1 MTGLKMK
8 LWAGVA
14 ATVLTAGLALS
25 SQAQAASVMQV
36 EALDRGVVA
45 VTASKGV
52 LVSWR
57 ALANDAKGLGFN
69 VYRDGQKL
77 NARPITDRT
86 NFADES
92 GSASAAY
99 EVREVKGGKE
109 AKGSRALII
118 DGYLNIPLNKPADGV
133 AVDGKPYSY
142 NANDA
147 SVADLDGDGQY
158 EIILKWDPDNSRD
171 NAQSGYTGPT
181 YLDAYKLDGTQLWR
195 IDLGRNIR
203 SGAHYTQFQVADY
216 DGDGF
221 AELIVKTADGTV
233 DGQGKVIGDAR
244 ANWLS
249 GPGPFVAITDPYA
262 PTPQVEGVNGE
273 PPSQRFAGRALHGPE
288 YLSLFDGR
296 TGAVRDTIP
305 YPSPRGPNG
314 DQMTAEE
321 GIARWGDNNANRA
334 DRYLAG
340 TAWLDGVRPS
350 AIFARGYY
358 TLTTIAAI
366 DVRDGKLVKRWYFDS
381 SAPDAPK
388 GSGGQGN
395 HQLSV
400 ADVDGDGKHEIIYG
414 AMALD
419 DNGKVL
425 WNSGMGHGDAMHVS
439 DLDPN
444 RPGLER
450 WGVHEN
456 MKMSG
461 NTGGALLDARTGE
474 VIFRVPADKDTGR
487 GAAGDID
494 PRFPGAEFWGSNSD
508 NLFDVKGNVI
518 SDKRPRQLNF
528 MVWWDGDLL
537 REILDGNK
545 IYKWDWEA
553 GESRVILEATG
564 ATSNNGTK
572 ATPTLSGDIFGDWRE
587 EVILR
592 AEDNRSLRIYST
604 SIPTTYRFTTLM
616 HDPQYRAAIAWQN
629 TAYNQPPW
637 PSYFIGEGMKAPP
650 VTKVQ
655 ITGQPK

>member
-1 MTGLKMK
+1 MTGFKTK
-8 LWAGVA
+8 LWAGA
-14 ATVLTAGLALS
+14 AAAVLMVGSGVSA
-25 SQAQAASVMQV
+25 QAQAPVMQV

-52 LVSWR
+52 LISWR
-57 ALANDAKGLGFN
+57 ALANDADGLGFN
-69 VYRDGQKL
+69 VYRDGKKL
-77 NARPITDRT
+77 NVRPITDRT
-86 NFADES
+86 NFADEK
-92 GSASAAY
+92 GTANAVY
-99 EVREVKGGKE
+99 EVSEVTGRKE
-109 AKGSRALII
+109 GPRSKAITI

-133 AVDGKPYSY
+133 TPDGKAYSY
-142 NANDA
+142 TANDA

-171 NAQSGYTGPT
+171 NAQNGYTGPT

-249 GPGPFVAITDPYA
+249 GPGPFVPITDPYA
-262 PTPQVEGVNGE
+262 PTPQPEATNGE
-273 PPSQRFAGRALHGPE
+273 PPTQRFAGRALHGPE

-305 YPSPRGPNG
+305 YPATRGPNG
-314 DQMTAEE
+314 DNPTPEE
-321 GIARWGDNNANRA
+321 AQARWGDAYSNRA
-334 DRYLAG
+334 DRFLAG
-340 TAWLDGVRPS
+340 TAWLDGVKPS

-358 TLTTIAAI
+358 TLTTVAAI

-400 ADVDGDGKHEIIYG
+400 ADVDGDGRHEIIYG
-414 AMALD
+414 AMTLD
-419 DNGKVL
+419 DDGKVL
-425 WNSGMGHGDAMHVS
+425 WNTGMGHGDAMHVS
-439 DLDPN
+439 AFDPN
-444 RPGLER
+444 QTGLQR

-461 NTGGALLDARTGE
+461 NAGSALLDARTGE
-474 VIFRVPADKDTGR
+474 VIFKVPADKDTGR
-487 GAAGDID
+487 GTAGDID

-508 NLFDVKGNVI
+508 NLYDLKGNVI

-553 GESRVILEATG
+553 GESRVLLEAAG

-572 ATPTLSGDIFGDWRE
+572 ATPALSGDIFGDWRE

-604 SIPTTYRFTTLM
+604 SIPTTYKFTTLM

-637 PSYFIGEGMKAPP
+637 PSFYIGEGMKMPP
-650 VTKVQ
+650 KIKVQ
-655 ITGQPK
+655 ITGKPE